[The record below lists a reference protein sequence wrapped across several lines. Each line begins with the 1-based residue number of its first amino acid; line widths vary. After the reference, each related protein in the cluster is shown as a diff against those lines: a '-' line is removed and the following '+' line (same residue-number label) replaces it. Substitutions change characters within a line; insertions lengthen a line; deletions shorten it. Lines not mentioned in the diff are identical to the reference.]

1 MVETCGTQKHGP
13 VNNIYLKCFV
23 FLVVAYM
30 YMHHIHLRLLEF
42 HFIVVWP
49 LLITWWLIDSDG
61 EWGAMSEAGRG
72 QRWQDDVQQQQLE
85 ICGDQLMLDGCVG

>member
-42 HFIVVWP
+42 HFIVV
-49 LLITWWLIDSDG
+49 
-61 EWGAMSEAGRG
+61 
-72 QRWQDDVQQQQLE
+72 
-85 ICGDQLMLDGCVG
+85 